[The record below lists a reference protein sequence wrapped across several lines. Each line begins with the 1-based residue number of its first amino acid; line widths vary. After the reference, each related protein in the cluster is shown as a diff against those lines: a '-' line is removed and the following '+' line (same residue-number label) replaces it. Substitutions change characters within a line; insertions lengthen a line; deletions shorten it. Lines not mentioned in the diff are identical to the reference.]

1 MLEIKN
7 LTSGYDGP
15 DVLHG
20 IELELAPGSTTAVIG
35 ANGAGKS
42 TLLRTIS
49 SLIKT
54 RSGSIV
60 VDGKDLT
67 NAGPAAMV
75 THGISHVP
83 EGRQVFATMTVAEN
97 LDLGAYRTSKSVAS
111 ERLEKVMEIFPALKE
126 RLGNLAGSLSGG
138 QQQML
143 AIGRGLMA
151 EPKYLLMDEP
161 SLGLAPIVVQTIF
174 DILPNLTKT
183 GMGIL
188 LIEQNGQ
195 IALSVAHKAVLL
207 ERGNITLRG
216 TGKELLKNPE
226 VIERYLGVGNSVG
239 ADPAKQKEMSVRI
252 KHALGTESSGLFAK
266 AKLASRP

>member
-15 DVLHG
+15 DVLH
-20 IELELAPGSTTAVIG
+20 EVNLEIAPGSLMAVIG

-54 RSGSIV
+54 RSGSIL
-60 VDGKDLT
+60 VDGSDLT
-67 NAGPAAMV
+67 NAGPSAMV
-75 THGISHVP
+75 AHGVSHIP

-97 LDLGAYRTSKSVAS
+97 LDLGAYRSSRAIAS
-111 ERLEKVMEIFPALKE
+111 ERLEKVLEIFPALKE
-126 RLGNLAGSLSGG
+126 RLSNSAGSLSGG

-151 EPKYLLMDEP
+151 QPNYLLLDEP

-174 DILPNLTKT
+174 DILPNLAKS
-183 GMGIL
+183 GVGIL

-195 IALSVAHKAVLL
+195 IALSIADHAVLL
-207 ERGNITLRG
+207 ERGNVTLRG
-216 TGKELLKNPE
+216 AGQELLKNPE
-226 VIERYLGVGNSVG
+226 VIERYLGVGNSIG
-239 ADPAKQKEMSVRI
+239 ADVDKQKDMSVRI
-252 KHALGTESSGLFAK
+252 RTALGAENAGVFS
-266 AKLASRP
+266 KLKVKTP

>member
-7 LTSGYDGP
+7 LSSGYDGP
-15 DVLHG
+15 DVLHD
-20 IELELAPGSTTAVIG
+20 IDLEISPGSLVAVIG

-49 SLIKT
+49 SLIRS

-60 VDGKDLT
+60 VDGKNLT
-67 NAGPAAMV
+67 NAGPSSMV
-75 THGISHVP
+75 SHGVSHVP

-97 LDLGAYRTSKSVAS
+97 LDLGAYRTSKQIAG
-111 ERLEKVMEIFPALKE
+111 ERLEKVLEIFPALKE
-126 RLGNLAGSLSGG
+126 RLNNIAGALSGG

-151 EPKYLLMDEP
+151 GPKYLLMDEP

-174 DILPNLTKT
+174 DILPSLAKS
-183 GMGIL
+183 GVGVL

-195 IALSVAHKAVLL
+195 IALSIADRAVLL
-207 ERGNITLRG
+207 ERGNITIRG
-216 TGKELLKNPE
+216 TGQELLKNPE
-226 VIERYLGVGNSVG
+226 VIERYLGVGNSIG
-239 ADPAKQKEMSVRI
+239 ANPEKQSVMSVRI
-252 KHALGTESSGLFAK
+252 RTALGSEDSGLFHK
-266 AKLASRP
+266 AKSLVN

>member
-1 MLEIKN
+1 MLELKG
-7 LTSGYDGP
+7 LRSGYDGP

-20 IELELAPGSTTAVIG
+20 LDLVVEPGTLVSVIG

-49 SLIKT
+49 SLIRT
-54 RSGSIV
+54 RSGTIT
-60 VDGKDLT
+60 VDGTDLT
-67 NAGPAAMV
+67 NAGAPAMV
-75 THGISHVP
+75 SHGVSHVP

-97 LDLGAYRTSKSVAS
+97 LDLGAYKASRSVAS
-111 ERLEKVMEIFPALKE
+111 EREERVLEIFPALKE
-126 RLGNLAGSLSGG
+126 RMNHLAGSLSGG

-151 EPKYLLMDEP
+151 EPKYLLLDEP

-174 DILPNLTKT
+174 QILPNLSKA
-183 GMGIL
+183 GVGVL

-195 IALSVAHKAVLL
+195 IALSIADKAVLL
-207 ERGNITLRG
+207 ERGQITLRG
-216 TGKELLKNPE
+216 TGQELLKNPE

-239 ADPAKQKEMSVRI
+239 TDSEKRIEMSLRI
-252 KHALGTESSGLFAK
+252 RTALGDESGKLFSKNSIAN
-266 AKLASRP
+266 

>member
-20 IELELAPGSTTAVIG
+20 IDLEIAPGSLVAVIG

-54 RSGSIV
+54 RSGSIS

-67 NAGPAAMV
+67 NAGPSAVVANGV
-75 THGISHVP
+75 SHVP

-97 LDLGAYRTSKSVAS
+97 LDLGAYRSSKSVAS
-111 ERLEKVMEIFPALKE
+111 QRLERVLEVFPALKE
-126 RLGNLAGSLSGG
+126 RMSNLAGSLSGG

-151 EPKYLLMDEP
+151 EPKYLLLDEP

-174 DILPNLTKT
+174 DILPNLART
-183 GMGIL
+183 GVGVL

-195 IALSVAHKAVLL
+195 IALSIADRAVLL
-207 ERGNITLRG
+207 ERGNISLRG

-226 VIERYLGVGNSVG
+226 VIERYLGVGNSIG
-239 ADPAKQKEMSVRI
+239 ADPEKQKVMSVRI
-252 KHALGTESSGLFAK
+252 RTALGTEESGIFS
-266 AKLASRP
+266 KLKVKLPS

>member
-15 DVLHG
+15 DVLHN
-20 IELELAPGSTTAVIG
+20 IDLEIAPGSLMAVIG

-54 RSGSIV
+54 RSGTIS

-67 NAGPAAMV
+67 NAGPAAV
-75 THGISHVP
+75 VSNGISQVP

-97 LDLGAYRTSKSVAS
+97 LDLGAFRTSKAVAA
-111 ERLEKVMEIFPALKE
+111 ERAEKVLEIFPALKE
-126 RLGNLAGSLSGG
+126 RLSNLAGSLSGG

-174 DILPNLTKT
+174 DILPTLTKA
-183 GMGIL
+183 GMGVL

-195 IALSVAHKAVLL
+195 IALSVADKAVLL
-207 ERGNITLRG
+207 ERGYITLRG
-216 TGKELLKNPE
+216 TGHELLKNPE
-226 VIERYLGVGNSVG
+226 VIERYLGVGNSIG
-239 ADPAKQKEMSVRI
+239 ADPKKQAVMSVRI
-252 KHALGTESSGLFAK
+252 KSALGNETSGIFQKTK
-266 AKLASRP
+266 ASTH

>member
-7 LTSGYDGP
+7 LVSGYDGP

-20 IELELAPGSTTAVIG
+20 IDLEIAPGSLVAVIG

-42 TLLRTIS
+42 TLLRTLS

-54 RSGSIV
+54 RSGSISL
-60 VDGKDLT
+60 DGKDLT
-67 NAGPAAMV
+67 NAGPSAIVANGM
-75 THGISHVP
+75 SHVP

-97 LDLGAYRTSKSVAS
+97 LDLGAYRSSRSVAA
-111 ERLEKVMEIFPALKE
+111 ERLEKVLEIFPALKE
-126 RLGNLAGSLSGG
+126 RLNNVAGSLSGG

-151 EPKYLLMDEP
+151 EPKYLLLDEP

-174 DILPNLTKT
+174 DILPNLTKA
-183 GMGIL
+183 GVGVL

-195 IALSVAHKAVLL
+195 IALSIADRAVLL
-207 ERGNITLRG
+207 ERGSITLRG
-216 TGKELLKNPE
+216 TGQELLKNPE
-226 VIERYLGVGNSVG
+226 VIERYLGVGNSIG
-239 ADPAKQKEMSVRI
+239 ADPEKQRIMSVRI
-252 KHALGTESSGLFAK
+252 RTALGSEETGIFAK
-266 AKLASRP
+266 VRSKTA